1 MSEENKQLTEEE
13 QLKELDVKAEEER
26 LLAEA
31 EKRANDPLA
40 TASLGYGLYSTKF
53 RQGVDYLSSRGA
65 KRLLKALVDK
75 DLNDASYKLNKT
87 EKVLLEIGNYALECK
102 FLMMLETLNNA
113 RDLLQKAADPNVELT
128 EQEKKDLEI
137 INEGEKNV

>member
-1 MSEENKQLTEEE
+1 MSEENNVTEEQ
-13 QLKELDVKAEEER
+13 QLQQLDVKVEEEK
-26 LLAEA
+26 LLQEAEA
-31 EKRANDPLA
+31 RANDPLA

-53 RQGVDYLSSRGA
+53 RQGVDFLSSRGA

-75 DLNDASYKLNKT
+75 DLTDAAYKLNKT
-87 EKVLLEIGNYALECK
+87 EKMLLELGNYALECK
-102 FLMMLETLNNA
+102 FLMMMQTYNEA

-137 INEGEKNV
+137 INEGENNG